1 MNAPFC
7 FLKSGMLVAA
17 MLSSVGCKESATTSQ
32 EQAPAAAASASHEA
46 HEAEAATSLSEVLT
60 SYERIRS
67 LLAEDQV
74 TEVSAAATALKNA
87 ARDAASKTP
96 AAHGEHVRAIAAAAD
111 TLAATPTTDE
121 PALRRAF
128 GEVSRS
134 VVALIAADPKL
145 AEGKHLFECPMTDG
159 YKRWVQTSAE
169 VSNPYMGKKMAT
181 CGTAV
186 SWR

>member
-1 MNAPFC
+1 MTDLIPPDPGEVQMNAPFC

-32 EQAPAAAASASHEA
+32 EQAPATAASASHEAHEA

-87 ARDAASKTP
+87 ARDAASK
-96 AAHGEHVRAIAAAAD
+96 
-111 TLAATPTTDE
+111 
-121 PALRRAF
+121 
-128 GEVSRS
+128 S
-134 VVALIAADPKL
+134 
-145 AEGKHLFECPMTDG
+145 
-159 YKRWVQTSAE
+159 TS
-169 VSNPYMGKKMAT
+169 
-181 CGTAV
+181 
-186 SWR
+186 